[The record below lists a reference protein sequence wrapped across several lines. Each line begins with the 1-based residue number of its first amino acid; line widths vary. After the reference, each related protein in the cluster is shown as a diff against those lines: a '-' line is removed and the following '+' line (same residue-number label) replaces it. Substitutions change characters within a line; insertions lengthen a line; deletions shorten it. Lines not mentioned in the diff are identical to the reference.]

1 MRDTGLNRRTTTD
14 FLTRSTIRSARAFR
28 LSSSASKPCS
38 RRALG
43 ADFEAG
49 VCCGGC
55 NELDDGPIAAQRL
68 APPVDGDEREEA
80 VFDLVPLAGA
90 WRQMTNRDRKLEPRP
105 G

>member
-1 MRDTGLNRRTTTD
+1 MMAASWLDTLGILV
-14 FLTRSTIRSARAFR
+14 LVE
-28 LSSSASKPCS
+28 
-38 RRALG
+38 LG
-43 ADFEAG
+43 ANFEAG

-90 WRQMTNRDRKLEPRP
+90 WRQMTNRDRKLELVGQFLQLDLPKAHAIAVAAAAI